1 MANAV
6 VDHTPVLSIIIPTL
20 NEATTIVETLHHL
33 QSVRGQATELI
44 VVDAGSKDETVR
56 LASPLV
62 DRVIT
67 CEPGRALQMN
77 AGARVSQ
84 GEVLWFLHA
93 DTLVSP
99 DARQA
104 ILDEMKEGLHLWGR
118 FDIRLSGQA
127 ALLRVVERMMNLRSR
142 ITGIATG
149 DQGIFVHR
157 SSFLR
162 VGGFTEIPLMED
174 IDLSRKLKRA
184 AGNPACLPVK
194 IITSSRRW
202 ETHGILRTIWL
213 MWRLRLAYALGVSP
227 ARLARQYR

>member
-6 VDHTPVLSIIIPTL
+6 VDQIPALSIIIPTL
-20 NEATTIVETLHHL
+20 NEATTIVETLHRL
-33 QSVRGQATELI
+33 QSLRGQATELI
-44 VVDAGSKDETVR
+44 VVDAGSKDDTVR

-77 AGARVSQ
+77 AGARASN

-93 DTLVSP
+93 D
-99 DARQA
+99 ARRA
-104 ILDEMKEGLHLWGR
+104 ILDAVKAGVHHWGR

-127 ALLRVVERMMNLRSR
+127 ALLRVVEGMMNLRSR

-213 MWRLRLAYALGVSP
+213 MWRLRMAYALGVSP